1 MKKETNTLIC
11 LNCRAFLSPS
21 VFAVSR
27 GMAARN
33 VSGQTRADYWKVG
46 IGNV

>member
-11 LNCRAFLSPS
+11 LNCRAFLLPISI
-21 VFAVSR
+21 AVSR
-27 GMAARN
+27 GMAPRN